1 MLTAFMANR
10 TKLLIILDNLTSLT
24 FFSSAKGRLMV
35 LFLLVYSL
43 TRNIEILGEIE
54 GKEEV
59 ECLFT

>member
-1 MLTAFMANR
+1 MANR